1 MSIRSTGIRFGI
13 FAVVMVVVLAI
24 LVVVFGQFRFGEST
38 AYRAEFTSASGVRP
52 GDKVRIAGVDVGR
65 VSTVEVTDDEYAT
78 VAFSVDSSVDLNG
91 GTRALIRYQNLI
103 GDRYLELAQ
112 GPGDPNSLHAGSVIP
127 RSRTS
132 PALDLD
138 ALVGGFRPLL
148 KALDPEEV
156 NGISDALVKVLQG
169 ESGTVAQV
177 LRQTGEAAATL
188 ADQDALIGAVIE
200 NLNGVLATVNRENA
214 EFDRGV
220 DNLAQ
225 LVSGLAARSEKV
237 ADSVAGISRASR
249 SVASLLDQT
258 RPDIVADV
266 AATRQVA
273 ANVNSDEAYVDKLL
287 GELPESYRTLSRLGL
302 YGAFFTF
309 YLCDA
314 TLKLNGPKGDPVY
327 VDIIGQRAGRCA
339 PL

>member
-1 MSIRSTGIRFGI
+1 MSIRSVGVRFGV
-13 FAVVMVVVLAI
+13 FATVMVVVLAAI
-24 LVVVFGQFRFGEST
+24 VIVFGQFRFGEST
-38 AYRAEFTSASGVRP
+38 TYRAEFTSASGLAV

-65 VSTVEVTDDEYAT
+65 VADVAVTNDEYAT
-78 VAFSVDSSVDLNG
+78 VSFSVEASVGLTG

-112 GPGDPNSLHAGSVIP
+112 GPGDPREITAGTVIP
-127 RSRTS
+127 RSRTT

-148 KALDPEEV
+148 KALDPEQV
-156 NGISDALVKVLQG
+156 NGISTALVKVFQG
-169 ESGTVAQV
+169 EGGTVADI
-177 LRQTGEAAATL
+177 LEQTGEATDAL
-188 ADQDALIGAVIE
+188 ADQDALIGAVID
-200 NLNGVLATVNRENA
+200 NLNGVLASVQRHNA
-214 EFDRGV
+214 QFDLGI
-220 DNLAQ
+220 DKLQQ
-225 LVSGLAARSEKV
+225 LVSGLATRSTQI
-237 ADSVAGISRASR
+237 ADSVAGMSRASR

-258 RPDIVADV
+258 RPDIAADV
-266 AATRQVA
+266 ALTRELA
-273 ANVNSDEAYVDKLL
+273 ANINADEEYVDRLL

-327 VDIIGQRAGRCA
+327 IDIIGQRAGRCT
-339 PL
+339 PP